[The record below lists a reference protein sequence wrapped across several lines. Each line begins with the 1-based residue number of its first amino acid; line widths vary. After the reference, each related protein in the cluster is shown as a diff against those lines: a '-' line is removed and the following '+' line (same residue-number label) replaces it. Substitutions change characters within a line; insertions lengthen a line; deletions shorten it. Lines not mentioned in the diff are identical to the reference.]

1 MNLLKYKG
9 YAGVFDFYPEARLF
23 HGDVVGIRDVVTFQ
37 GRSVA
42 ELEEALQDSVDV
54 YLAHC
59 QKRGKQPDKPYSGEI
74 KLRLGPELHRD
85 VATAATASGLS
96 LNAWMK
102 LALEREAK
110 EALGEDS

>member
-9 YAGVFDFYPEARLF
+9 YAGVFAFDPEAKLF
-23 HGDVVGIRDVVTFQ
+23 HGEVAGIRDVVTFQ

-42 ELEEALQDSVDV
+42 ELEEALKDSVEV
-54 YLAHC
+54 YLSHC
-59 QKRGKQPDKPYSGEI
+59 QRKGKQPDKPYSGEI
-74 KLRLGPELHRD
+74 KLRLGPELHRE

-102 LALEREAK
+102 QALEREAK
-110 EALGEDS
+110 QALGEDF

>member
-1 MNLLKYKG
+1 MNLLRYKG
-9 YAGVFDFYPEARLF
+9 YAGVFEFDPEAKLF

-37 GRSVA
+37 GHSVA
-42 ELEEALQDSVDV
+42 ELEKALQDSVDF

-59 QKRGKQPDKPYSGEI
+59 RKKGKEPDKPYSGEI
-74 KLRLGPELHRD
+74 KLRLGPELHRE

-102 LALEREAK
+102 KALQRQAK
-110 EALGEDS
+110 EALGDSQ